1 MIHHIKGEIR
11 VFFILL
17 EVGLLFLVNKD
28 LINSH
33 RNSFVEM
40 VSTKVEY
47 DNNLFL

>member
-1 MIHHIKGEIR
+1 MY
-11 VFFILL
+11 FILWEL
-17 EVGLLFLVNKD
+17 DLPFLVNND